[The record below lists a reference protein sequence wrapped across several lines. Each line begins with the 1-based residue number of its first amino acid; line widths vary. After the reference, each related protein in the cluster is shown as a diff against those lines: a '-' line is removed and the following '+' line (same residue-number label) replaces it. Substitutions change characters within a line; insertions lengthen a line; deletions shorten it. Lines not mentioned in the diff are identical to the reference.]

1 MSALLNLESISK
13 RFGFRNILNNINFSL
28 DAGEFVMLIGNN
40 GAGKST
46 LLRII
51 SSLMKPSNGEII
63 FRGTKQKDNLLEW
76 LRIMGSITHENRLYA
91 DLNSKDNL
99 RLHGT
104 LYGVEQLNSKIDDI
118 LAKIDLSHVAQLPVR
133 NFSSGMTKRL
143 MIGRLMLCQPEIL
156 ILDEPYTGLDQ
167 NSFRWFQEYLREF
180 HQQGGSV
187 LMVTHQLELG
197 LELATRVLV
206 LHRQNIKHDISSVGL
221 SIEQCSA
228 LLEE

>member
-1 MSALLNLESISK
+1 MSALLNLESVGK
-13 RFGFRNILNNINFSL
+13 RFGFRNILNNINFSV
-28 DAGEFVMLIGNN
+28 DTGEFVMLIGNN

-167 NSFRWFQEYLREF
+167 NSFRWFQGYLREF
-180 HQQGGSV
+180 HQQGGTV
-187 LMVTHQLELG
+187 LMVTPQLELG

-206 LHRQNIKHDISSVGL
+206 LHRQNIKHDISSAGL

>member
-1 MSALLNLESISK
+1 MSTLLNLESVSK
-13 RFGFRNILNNINFSL
+13 RFGFRNILKNINFSL
-28 DAGEFVMLIGNN
+28 DIGEFVMLIGNN

-51 SSLMKPSNGEII
+51 SSLMIPSSGEIT
-63 FRGTKQKDNLLEW
+63 FRGTNQKKNLLEW
-76 LRIMGSITHENRLYA
+76 LQIMGSITHENRLYA
-91 DLNSKDNL
+91 DLNSIDNL
-99 RLHGT
+99 RLYGT
-104 LYGVEQLNSKIDDI
+104 LYGVEELNSKIDDV
-118 LAKIDLSHVAQLPVR
+118 LAKIDLSHVSQLPVR

-143 MIGRLMLCQPEIL
+143 MIGRLMLCKPEIL

-180 HQQGGSV
+180 HKQGGTV
-187 LMVTHQLELG
+187 LMVTHQIELG

-206 LHRQNIKHDISSVGL
+206 LQRQNIKHDISSAGL
-221 SIEQCSA
+221 SVERCSS

>member
-1 MSALLNLESISK
+1 MSALLNLDSVSK

-28 DAGEFVMLIGNN
+28 DTGEFVMLIGNN

-51 SSLMKPSNGEII
+51 SSLMKPSHGEIT
-63 FRGTKQKDNLLEW
+63 FRGTKQKDSLLEW
-76 LRIMGSITHENRLYA
+76 LQIMGSITHENRLYA

-99 RLHGT
+99 RLYGT
-104 LYGVEQLNSKIDDI
+104 LYGVEQLNSKIDDV
-118 LAKIDLSHVAQLPVR
+118 LAKIDLSHVSQLPGR

-167 NSFRWFQEYLREF
+167 HSFRWFQKYLKEF
-180 HQQGGSV
+180 HQQGGTV

-206 LHRQNIKHDISSVGL
+206 LHRQNIKHDISSAGL
-221 SIEQCSA
+221 SVEQCSA

>member
-1 MSALLNLESISK
+1 MSALLNLESVSK

-28 DAGEFVMLIGNN
+28 DTGEFVMLIGNN

-51 SSLMKPSNGEII
+51 SSLMKPSNGEIT
-63 FRGTKQKDNLLEW
+63 FRGTNQKDNLLEW
-76 LRIMGSITHENRLYA
+76 LKIMGSITHENRLYA
-91 DLNSKDNL
+91 DLNSIDNL

-180 HQQGGSV
+180 HQQGGTV
-187 LMVTHQLELG
+187 LMVTHQIELG

-206 LHRQNIKHDISSVGL
+206 LQRQNIKHDISSEGL
-221 SIEQCSA
+221 SEESCSA

>member
-1 MSALLNLESISK
+1 MSALLNLESVGK
-13 RFGFRNILNNINFSL
+13 RFGFRNILNNINFSV
-28 DAGEFVMLIGNN
+28 DTGEFVMLIGNN
-40 GAGKST
+40 GEGKST

-180 HQQGGSV
+180 HQQGGTV

-197 LELATRVLV
+197 LELATRILV
-206 LHRQNIKHDISSVGL
+206 LHRQNIKHDISSAGL
-221 SIEQCSA
+221 SVEQCGA

>member
-1 MSALLNLESISK
+1 MSALLNLESVSK

-28 DAGEFVMLIGNN
+28 DTGEFVMLIGNN

-51 SSLMKPSNGEII
+51 SSLMKPSNGEIT
-63 FRGTKQKDNLLEW
+63 FRGTNQKDNLLEW
-76 LRIMGSITHENRLYA
+76 LQIMGSITHENRLYA
-91 DLNSKDNL
+91 DLNSIDNL
-99 RLHGT
+99 RLYGT
-104 LYGVEQLNSKIDDI
+104 LYGVEELNSKIDAV

-143 MIGRLMLCQPEIL
+143 MIGRLMLCKPEIL

-180 HQQGGSV
+180 HQQGGTV
-187 LMVTHQLELG
+187 LMVTHQIELG

-206 LHRQNIKHDISSVGL
+206 LHRQNIKHDISSAGL
-221 SIEQCSA
+221 SVERCSA

>member
-1 MSALLNLESISK
+1 MSALLNLESVGK

-28 DAGEFVMLIGNN
+28 DTGEFVMLIGNN
-40 GAGKST
+40 GEGKST

-180 HQQGGSV
+180 HQQGGTV

-206 LHRQNIKHDISSVGL
+206 LHRQNIKHDISSAGL
-221 SIEQCSA
+221 SVEQCGA

>member
-1 MSALLNLESISK
+1 MSALLNLESVGK
-13 RFGFRNILNNINFSL
+13 RFGFRNILNNINFSV
-28 DAGEFVMLIGNN
+28 DTGEFVMLIGNN

-99 RLHGT
+99 RLYGT
-104 LYGVEQLNSKIDDI
+104 LYGVEQLNSKIDDV

-167 NSFRWFQEYLREF
+167 HSFRWFQKYLREF
-180 HQQGGSV
+180 HQQGGTV

-206 LHRQNIKHDISSVGL
+206 LHRQNIKHDISSAGL
-221 SIEQCSA
+221 SVEQCSA

>member
-1 MSALLNLESISK
+1 MSALLNLDSVSK

-28 DAGEFVMLIGNN
+28 DTGEFVMLIGNN

-99 RLHGT
+99 RLYGT
-104 LYGVEQLNSKIDDI
+104 LYGVEQLNSKIDDV
-118 LAKIDLSHVAQLPVR
+118 LAKIDLSHVSQLPVR

-167 NSFRWFQEYLREF
+167 HSFRWFQKYLREF
-180 HQQGGSV
+180 HQQGGTV

-206 LHRQNIKHDISSVGL
+206 LHRQNIKHDISSAGL
-221 SIEQCSA
+221 SAERCSA

>member
-1 MSALLNLESISK
+1 MSALLNLESVSK

-28 DAGEFVMLIGNN
+28 DTGEFVMLIGNN

-51 SSLMKPSNGEII
+51 SSLMKPSNGEIT
-63 FRGTKQKDNLLEW
+63 FRGTNQKDNLLEW
-76 LRIMGSITHENRLYA
+76 LKIMGSITHENRLYA
-91 DLNSKDNL
+91 DLNSIDNL
-99 RLHGT
+99 RLYGT
-104 LYGVEQLNSKIDDI
+104 LYGVEDLNSKIDAV
-118 LAKIDLSHVAQLPVR
+118 LAKIDLSHVSQLPVR

-143 MIGRLMLCQPEIL
+143 MIGRLMLCKPEIL

-180 HQQGGSV
+180 HQQGGTV
-187 LMVTHQLELG
+187 LMVTHQIELG

-206 LHRQNIKHDISSVGL
+206 LHRQKIKNDISSAGL
-221 SIEQCSA
+221 SVERCSA

>member
-1 MSALLNLESISK
+1 MSALLNLDSVSK

-28 DAGEFVMLIGNN
+28 DTGEFVMLIGNN

-51 SSLMKPSNGEII
+51 SSLMKPSHGEIT
-63 FRGTKQKDNLLEW
+63 FRGTKQKDSLLEW
-76 LRIMGSITHENRLYA
+76 LQIMGSITHENRLYA

-99 RLHGT
+99 RLYGT
-104 LYGVEQLNSKIDDI
+104 LYGVEQLNSKIDDV

-167 NSFRWFQEYLREF
+167 HSFRWFQKYLKEF
-180 HQQGGSV
+180 HQQGGTV

-206 LHRQNIKHDISSVGL
+206 LHRQNIKHDISSAGL
-221 SIEQCSA
+221 SVEQCSA

>member
-1 MSALLNLESISK
+1 MSALLNLESVGK
-13 RFGFRNILNNINFSL
+13 RFGFRNILNNINFSV
-28 DAGEFVMLIGNN
+28 DTGEFVMLIGNN

-167 NSFRWFQEYLREF
+167 NSFRWFQGYLREF
-180 HQQGGSV
+180 HQQGGPV

-206 LHRQNIKHDISSVGL
+206 LHRQNIKHDISSAGL

>member
-1 MSALLNLESISK
+1 MSALLNLDSVSK

-28 DAGEFVMLIGNN
+28 DTGEFVMLIGNN

-51 SSLMKPSNGEII
+51 SSLMKPSNGEIK
-63 FRGTKQKDNLLEW
+63 FRGTNQKDNLLEW
-76 LRIMGSITHENRLYA
+76 LQIMGSITHENRLYA

-99 RLHGT
+99 RLYGT
-104 LYGVEQLNSKIDDI
+104 LYGVEELNSKIEAV

-156 ILDEPYTGLDQ
+156 ILDEPYSGLDQ
-167 NSFRWFQEYLREF
+167 HSIHWFQKYLREF
-180 HQQGGSV
+180 HQQGGTV

-197 LELATRVLV
+197 LELASRVLV
-206 LHRQNIKHDISSVGL
+206 LHRQNIKHDISSAGL
-221 SIEQCSA
+221 SVGQCSA

>member
-1 MSALLNLESISK
+1 MSALLNLDSVSK

-28 DAGEFVMLIGNN
+28 DTGEFVMLIGNN

-51 SSLMKPSNGEII
+51 SSLMKPSHGEIT
-63 FRGTKQKDNLLEW
+63 FRGTKQKDSLLEW
-76 LRIMGSITHENRLYA
+76 LQIMGSITHENRLYA

-99 RLHGT
+99 RLYGT
-104 LYGVEQLNSKIDDI
+104 LYGVEQLNSKIDDV

-167 NSFRWFQEYLREF
+167 HSFRWFQKYLREF
-180 HQQGGSV
+180 HQQGGTV

-206 LHRQNIKHDISSVGL
+206 LHRQNIKHDISSAGL
-221 SIEQCSA
+221 SVEQCSS

>member
-1 MSALLNLESISK
+1 MSALLNLDSVSK

-28 DAGEFVMLIGNN
+28 DTGEFVMLIGNN

-51 SSLMKPSNGEII
+51 SSLMKPSNGEIK
-63 FRGTKQKDNLLEW
+63 FRGTNQKDNLLEW
-76 LRIMGSITHENRLYA
+76 LQIMGSITHENRLYA

-99 RLHGT
+99 RLYGT
-104 LYGVEQLNSKIDDI
+104 LYGVEELNSKIEAV

-156 ILDEPYTGLDQ
+156 ILDEPYSGLDQ
-167 NSFRWFQEYLREF
+167 HSIRWFQKYLWEF
-180 HQQGGSV
+180 HQQGGTV

-197 LELATRVLV
+197 LELASRVLV
-206 LHRQNIKHDISSVGL
+206 LHRQNIKHDISSAGL
-221 SIEQCSA
+221 SVGQCSA

>member
-1 MSALLNLESISK
+1 MSALLNLESVGK

-28 DAGEFVMLIGNN
+28 DTGEFVMLIGNN

-118 LAKIDLSHVAQLPVR
+118 IAKIDLSHVAQLPVR

-180 HQQGGSV
+180 HQQGGTV

-206 LHRQNIKHDISSVGL
+206 LHRQNIKHDISSAGL
-221 SIEQCSA
+221 SVEQCGA

>member
-1 MSALLNLESISK
+1 MSALLNLESVGK

-28 DAGEFVMLIGNN
+28 DTGEFVMLIGNN

-180 HQQGGSV
+180 HQQGGTV

-206 LHRQNIKHDISSVGL
+206 LHRQNIKHDISSAGL
-221 SIEQCSA
+221 SVEQCGA

>member
-1 MSALLNLESISK
+1 MSALLNLESVGK
-13 RFGFRNILNNINFSL
+13 RFGFRNILNNINFSV
-28 DAGEFVMLIGNN
+28 DTGEFVMLIGNN

-180 HQQGGSV
+180 HQQGGTV

-206 LHRQNIKHDISSVGL
+206 LHRQNIKHDISSAGL
-221 SIEQCSA
+221 SVEQCGA